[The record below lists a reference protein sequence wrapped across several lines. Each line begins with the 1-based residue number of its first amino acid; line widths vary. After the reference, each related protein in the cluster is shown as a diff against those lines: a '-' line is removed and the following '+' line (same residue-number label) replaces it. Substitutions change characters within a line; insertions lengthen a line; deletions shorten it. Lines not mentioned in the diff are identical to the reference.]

1 MSRDS
6 VAVQKRGYVD
16 LQEMVR
22 EDSSITCSYGSTLP
36 QDPTCTLPCSLT
48 EADPSTF
55 LIRGEN
61 YLDDRLKVATT
72 YYHFCVEIALGSS
85 RCACNSFSILLNQ

>member
-1 MSRDS
+1 M

-22 EDSSITCSYGSTLP
+22 EESISCSYGTTLP
-36 QDPTCTLPCSLT
+36 KDPTCTLLSSWAM
-48 EADPSTF
+48 ADPSSF

-61 YLDDRLKVATT
+61 YLEDQKKV
-72 YYHFCVEIALGSS
+72 
-85 RCACNSFSILLNQ
+85 

>member
-1 MSRDS
+1 MSRYS

-22 EDSSITCSYGSTLP
+22 EDSVTCSYGSTLP

-48 EADPSTF
+48 EADPSTY

-61 YLDDRLKVATT
+61 YLEDHQKV
-72 YYHFCVEIALGSS
+72 
-85 RCACNSFSILLNQ
+85 

>member
-1 MSRDS
+1 M
-6 VAVQKRGYVD
+6 D

-22 EDSSITCSYGSTLP
+22 EESISCPYGSTLP
-36 QDPTCTLPCSLT
+36 KDPTCTLPCSLT

-61 YLDDRLKVATT
+61 YLEDHQKV
-72 YYHFCVEIALGSS
+72 
-85 RCACNSFSILLNQ
+85 

>member
-6 VAVQKRGYVD
+6 VSVQKRGYVD

-22 EDSSITCSYGSTLP
+22 EDSSLTCSYGSTLP

-61 YLDDRLKVATT
+61 YLNDRLKVRWLLPFLCG
-72 YYHFCVEIALGSS
+72 HSS
-85 RCACNSFSILLNQ
+85 W